1 MRISPIYKM
10 PVRYKSNKA
19 VYKAG
24 KSGKPKDV
32 TEDYKKSL
40 LTKKDVEVK
49 FGPVQCQDPKLW
61 QQQPKKICIGK
72 RKGVKIMQYVSPF
85 TLQQ

>member
-1 MRISPIYKM
+1 MSHKDNPYRKVTREYKI
-10 PVRYKSNKA
+10 
-19 VYKAG
+19 
-24 KSGKPKDV
+24 
-32 TEDYKKSL
+32 SL

-61 QQQPKKICIGK
+61 QPQPKKVCIGK
-72 RKGVKIMQYVSPF
+72 RKGVKIMQYVSPR